1 MTSNDSKDNQ
11 FTDSLTSEIIVEAPA
26 PESKGFKDVLIST
39 TPYLL
44 IFLVIYFLLI
54 RPQENKR
61 KALEDN
67 LKSLKKGETIITNG
81 GIFAT
86 IVRVN
91 DEDAFLEIE
100 IAKNTNIK
108 ILKSAVIDIPSRKV
122 EK

>member
-1 MTSNDSKDNQ
+1 MTNNYTIENQ
-11 FTDSLTSEIIVEAPA
+11 DQAPLTSEILVEAPA
-26 PESKGFKDVLIST
+26 AETKSFKDVLIRT

-86 IVRVN
+86 IVKAS
-91 DEDAFLEIE
+91 DEDAFLEVE
-100 IAKNTNIK
+100 IAKDTNIK

-122 EK
+122 RK

>member
-1 MTSNDSKDNQ
+1 MTNNYTIENQ
-11 FTDSLTSEIIVEAPA
+11 DQAPLTSEILVEAPVA
-26 PESKGFKDVLIST
+26 ESKSFKDVLIST

-86 IVRVN
+86 IVKAS
-91 DEDAFLEIE
+91 DEDAFLEVE
-100 IAKNTNIK
+100 IAKDTNIK

-122 EK
+122 RK

>member
-1 MTSNDSKDNQ
+1 MTNNYTIENQ
-11 FTDSLTSEIIVEAPA
+11 DQAPLTSEILVEAPA
-26 PESKGFKDVLIST
+26 AETKSFKDVLIST

-86 IVRVN
+86 IVKAS
-91 DEDAFLEIE
+91 DEDAFLEVE
-100 IAKNTNIK
+100 IAKDTNIK

-122 EK
+122 RK